1 MLLVES
7 FIDLMHSVQFR
18 NDFFAWK
25 IQNKIAALYSD
36 SKKYLDVEV
45 MLKNVWMWMHWNT
58 KCRQMHISNFFKFVL
73 SNKDIQRFL
82 SVT

>member
-1 MLLVES
+1 MQLSAGITCHIDSYSNRLDVAVES

-25 IQNKIAALYSD
+25 IQNKILFLNATLYSD

-45 MLKNVWMWMHWNT
+45 MLKNV
-58 KCRQMHISNFFKFVL
+58 
-73 SNKDIQRFL
+73 
-82 SVT
+82 